1 MSQKVTGIWGRKI
14 GMTQVFVNDKV
25 VPVTAIDIADWRV
38 TNIKTQERDGYN
50 ALQVGLVKDRY
61 KDKEYNKE
69 WMKKPSV
76 YYSFIREIPLNNGA
90 INVTLGDSVD
100 FTDVVK
106 HGELVDVSGI
116 TIGKSFAGVV
126 KRWRFAGP
134 PASHGSTMGKRPGS
148 IGSLVKSGYVAK
160 GKKLPGHMGC
170 DNRMTKNLEVVMVKA
185 ESKTLLVKGSI
196 PGKSGNLVFVRRVQV
211 DNE

>member
-1 MSQKVTGIWGRKI
+1 MSQKITGIWGRKI
-14 GMTQVFVNDKV
+14 GMTQVFAKDKV

-38 TNIKTQERDGYN
+38 TNIKTKERDGYN

-61 KDKEYNKE
+61 KDKAYNKD
-69 WMKKPSV
+69 WIKKPSM
-76 YYSFIREIPLNNGA
+76 YYSFIREISINSITKEMAIGA
-90 INVTLGDSVD
+90 PVNFSEQVD
-100 FTDVVK
+100 L
-106 HGELVDVSGI
+106 GELVDVSGV

-134 PASHGSTMGKRPGS
+134 PGSHGSTMGNRPGS

-170 DNRMTKNLEVVMVKA
+170 DNRMMKNLEVVMVKP
-185 ESKTLLVKGSI
+185 ETKTLLVKGSI
-196 PGKSGNLVFVRRVQV
+196 PGKSGNLVFIRKVQV